1 MVSAVVVGTVVAS
14 SLSEWAVTFVWVT
27 VILAA
32 VIFVHVAYWKVFA
45 AAGQPGVLALLPIVN
60 VFVAVNI
67 ARRPLWQGVLLFV
80 PIVNVVMAVLVGI
93 DIAKRFD
100 KGPAFGVGLGLVPFI
115 AAPVLAFGSLRTRPG
130 VGRTL

>member
-1 MVSAVVVGTVVAS
+1 MRLAGTVVAS
-14 SLSEWAVTFVWVT
+14 SVVEWAVAFVWLT

-32 VIFVHVAYWKVFA
+32 VIFVHVAYWKIFV
-45 AAGQPGVLALLPIVN
+45 AAGQPGVLALVPVVN

-67 ARRPLWQGVLLFV
+67 ARRPLWHGILLFV
-80 PIVNVVMAVLVGI
+80 PIVNIVMAVLVGI

-100 KGPAFGVGLGLVPFI
+100 KGSAFGVGLGLLPFI
-115 AAPVLAFGSLRTRPG
+115 VAPVLAFGSIRTQPG